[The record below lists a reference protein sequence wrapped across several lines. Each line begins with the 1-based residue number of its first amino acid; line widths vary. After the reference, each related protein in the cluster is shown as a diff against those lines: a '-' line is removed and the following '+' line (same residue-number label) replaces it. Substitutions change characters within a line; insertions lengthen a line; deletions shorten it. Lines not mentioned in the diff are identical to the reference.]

1 MIHALRV
8 DAAGPNTLIVNSLN
22 EFNTWK
28 ELETFLIL
36 TIKGSPEE
44 ISIKIMDCFSRVSID
59 SKWINPNYHG
69 FDIISLVGACFVI
82 WNDEMT
88 TPTDFYNKIPNLSIR
103 EIFIREV
110 RDMKINS
117 IK

>member
-8 DAAGPNTLIVNSLN
+8 DWARNPFVNSFN

-28 ELETFLIL
+28 ELETFLVL

-44 ISIKIMDCFSRVSID
+44 ISIKIMDCFSRVAIYT
-59 SKWINPNYHG
+59 KWVDTNYHG
-69 FDIISLVGACFVI
+69 FDIISLVGTCFVI
-82 WNDEMT
+82 WNDKMT
-88 TPTDFYNKIPNLSIR
+88 TPTDFYDKISNLSIR